1 MMILKGILI
10 LMYFSL
16 SVIELRSRRTDL
28 NASIFTALWAFSS
41 IVIYNTFDYMVSIP
55 IIFIGYVIHMIYLYT
70 KKKVARSY

>member
-28 NASIFTALWAFSS
+28 NAGIFTALWVLTS
-41 IVIYNTFDYMVSIP
+41 IVILNNFDYMVSIP
-55 IIFIGYVIHMIYLYT
+55 VIFIGYVIHMIYLYT